1 MSFGPA
7 FHLVGA
13 LKSAVATLPT
23 LWRQSWLALA
33 ALFALVLI
41 SQVPQIEIGLRRGLI
56 MTSLLFQ
63 FVVAGG
69 LYRVALFGERYA
81 KAEGLGLGGIQFG
94 KPELRLIGAGLLVAL
109 FWLMVF
115 ATLCVMLAL
124 FLGAAGLADQSHS
137 TPHGFFLELVN
148 GPQPQGIVLL
158 VAIAGVM
165 LTLTILSVKLWL
177 HQAATVAEHR
187 VVSLNALTLS
197 SGQTV
202 KLFLGYAYLAL
213 PFIVVSAV
221 IPNAGNIAGL
231 TPALIVNLALG
242 IAVFLPVSI
251 AFLASAYRQIMELRA
266 KG

>member
-13 LKSAVATLPT
+13 LKSAVTTLPT
-23 LWRQSWLALA
+23 LWRQAWLALLV
-33 ALFALVLI
+33 LFGLVLI
-41 SQVPQIEIGLRRGLI
+41 SQLPQIGLGTRRALI
-56 MTSLLFQ
+56 VASLLFQ

-81 KAEGLGLGGIQFG
+81 KPEGLGFGGVQFG
-94 KPELRLIGAGLLVAL
+94 KPEARLIGAGLLAGL

-115 ATLCVMLAL
+115 ATLCVVLAL
-124 FLGAAGLADQSHS
+124 FLGAAGLADQSHN

-148 GPQPQGIVLL
+148 GPQPQGVVLL

-202 KLFLGYAYLAL
+202 KLFLGYLYLAL
-213 PFIVVSAV
+213 PFIVLSAV
-221 IPNAGNIAGL
+221 IPTAGNL
-231 TPALIVNLALG
+231 SLIVNLALG
-242 IAVFLPVSI
+242 VGVFLPVSI
-251 AFLASAYRQIMELRA
+251 AFLASAYRQIMDLRA